1 MISIVILI
9 MMLDLVEVMI
19 VVVVVEVVVVQCGCR
34 CGRIGLAVVVGVI
47 HFVVDRSWTTRT
59 ELKTSKFYPVNVKW
73 HFLMNFFFMPSVIP
87 KFHFLCAI
95 LSCFKIR
102 PTSPC
107 ATFLA
112 VCDWRG

>member
-1 MISIVILI
+1 
-9 MMLDLVEVMI
+9 MI

-73 HFLMNFFFMPSVIP
+73 HFLMNFFLCQALFRNFISFALYYHVLKFAQPRPALLSWPCVIGADD
-87 KFHFLCAI
+87 FFQA
-95 LSCFKIR
+95 
-102 PTSPC
+102 
-107 ATFLA
+107 LA
-112 VCDWRG
+112 

>member
-1 MISIVILI
+1 MISIVILLELLVVVVVVV

-19 VVVVVEVVVVQCGCR
+19 VVVVVEVVVVEVVVVRCGCR

-73 HFLMNFFFMPSVIP
+73 HFLMNFFSSA
-87 KFHFLCAI
+87 K
-95 LSCFKIR
+95 R
-102 PTSPC
+102 
-107 ATFLA
+107 
-112 VCDWRG
+112 